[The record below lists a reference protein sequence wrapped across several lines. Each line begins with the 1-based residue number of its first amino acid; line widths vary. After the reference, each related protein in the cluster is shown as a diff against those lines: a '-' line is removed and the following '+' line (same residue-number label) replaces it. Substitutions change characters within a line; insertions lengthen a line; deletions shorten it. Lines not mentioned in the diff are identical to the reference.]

1 MKQMQFLVLNMII
14 LVAMMGTVRSEESES
29 ESDSFSPSDFVS
41 VKSQAAIR
49 LLQKAVEAQEKHH
62 DSIQTWNGIVDMQ
75 ESMLMRNASIQKLKH
90 LKNSQHFP
98 AVNEKATD
106 QKAAETV
113 FMKRKNRY
121 DFKLS
126 KTLAAI
132 SSLNEPT
139 SPVMIQSGHREKVW
153 QEKKQN
159 KIRTLYR
166 DQSLYT
172 KTART
177 RSEIQES
184 FFEAEP
190 VERSFVESIFRT
202 HADWNQ
208 ISSPGNPL
216 FDPRAIYWSGG
227 NRIDLKIRTLIG
239 QLNDPG
245 YADLIEVAQSRD
257 GRYLSVQK
265 RYRVGETGQNDLR
278 IICDSRL
285 KFLPVYLTNTLKGQV
300 VLNEMT
306 WKYRREG
313 ELLAPEKYVII
324 KRNQKGQLTIQRSF
338 TFARSQYN
346 APLSNQDFNL
356 TSLQPQDGDFL
367 VDRVVDKKFVF
378 QNGQPEPVSEF

>member
-1 MKQMQFLVLNMII
+1 MKQMLFLVLNMII

-29 ESDSFSPSDFVS
+29 DYFSPTNFVS
-41 VKSQAAIR
+41 VKNQAAIN
-49 LLQKAVEAQEKHH
+49 LLQKSVEAQEKYH

-75 ESMLMRNASIQKLKH
+75 ESMLMSNASIQKLKH
-90 LKNSQHFP
+90 LKNSQPFP
-98 AVNEKATD
+98 AVNEQATN
-106 QKAAETV
+106 QKAGETV
-113 FMKRKNRY
+113 FMKRSNRY

-132 SSLNEPT
+132 SSLYEPT
-139 SPVMIQSGHREKVW
+139 SPVMIQSGHREQVW

-172 KTART
+172 KTEWT
-177 RSEIQES
+177 SGEIQEH
-184 FFEAEP
+184 FFETEP
-190 VERSFVESIFRT
+190 GERSFVESIFRT

-227 NRIDLKIRTLIG
+227 NRIDLIIRALIS
-239 QLNDPG
+239 QLNDPR

-257 GRYLSVQK
+257 GHYLSIQK
-265 RYRVGETGQNDLR
+265 RCRIGETGYVDLR

-313 ELLAPEKYVII
+313 ELLAPEKYIII
-324 KRNQKGQLTIQRSF
+324 KRNQKGQLTVQRSF
-338 TFARSQYN
+338 TFAKSQYN
-346 APLSNQDFNL
+346 APLSKQDFNL

-367 VDRVVDKKFVF
+367 VDRVVGKKYVF
-378 QNGQPEPVSEF
+378 QNGQPKPVSKF